1 MIFLLN
7 QCHNKVEKSGGQTM
21 GKNSEKSDFVY
32 DINNFNK
39 NWG

>member
-1 MIFLLN
+1 
-7 QCHNKVEKSGGQTM
+7 M

-39 NWG
+39 NWGWRVGFCYFIVYK